1 MSIARIAAIIAVV
14 GLVVFGISFL
24 HGAAKYRRQ
33 TLWMDRVA
41 GQFHS
46 IHGLGTKRPVMSEPL
61 GGGAPGRYA
70 AVAVD
75 KGLMVIRE
83 TAVHAASDDAP
94 RQSLRQYVLLRKNE
108 FGGWDL
114 YASSETTAELDKH
127 PDAIATGEKLA
138 EASGDTPVVADYLLP
153 VRDNFALEAARAAL
167 RGTKGWEMLIADELA
182 KTPDDPALLLA
193 AVTAEAAAGN
203 VEGLEARLDA
213 MEKLPGYSKRAV
225 LAETVAKCRAWVE
238 ARKAGATEEF
248 GKAAASAENE

>member
-1 MSIARIAAIIAVV
+1 MSIARIAAIVAVV

-33 TLWMDRVA
+33 TLWMDRMA

-46 IHGLGTKRPVMSEPL
+46 IQGLGTKRPVLSEPL

-70 AVAVD
+70 AVAVGKD
-75 KGLMVIRE
+75 LMVIRE
-83 TAVHAASDDAP
+83 TEVHRESDKAP
-94 RQSLRQYVLLRKNE
+94 RQSLRQYVLLRKND

-114 YASSETTAELDKH
+114 CGSAETTAELDKH
-127 PDAIATGEKLA
+127 PDPVAAGEKLA
-138 EASGDTPVVADYLLP
+138 EASGEAAVVADYFLP

-167 RGTKGWEMLIADELA
+167 RGTKGWEMLMGDELA

-193 AVTAEAAAGN
+193 AITAEAAAGN

-213 MEKLPGYSKRAV
+213 MEKLPNYSGRAV
-225 LAETVAKCRAWVE
+225 LVETVAKCRKWLE
-238 ARKAGATEEF
+238 ARKAGSTEEF
-248 GKAAASAENE
+248 GKAAATAEGE